1 MKKTIAYALL
11 ALFAPILCAAT
22 IMEQPKAFLECKSP
36 NGSLKIRHKLED
48 FGKFL
53 RLRIPVSEARK
64 LASIKITPDFASARA
79 GDDGYIVLPSGML
92 TEFKEREDASF
103 ALNRPIMPIAGMK
116 GPSGAFLAV
125 VEGMKFEYKPVV
137 SVRQGVYS
145 LSHIF
150 KIDGEPYEDIV
161 IDYYPLQG
169 KDANYSGMGRLYRQM
184 KLRSIKPL
192 RDRVGAN
199 KYLDYAANSLEFR
212 IRQGWKPAPSP
223 VKDQNLQNEPKMYVK
238 ATFDRVG
245 ELLDALKARGV
256 DKAQVCLV
264 GWNRKGHD
272 GRYPQIFPVEPQL
285 GGEAKLR
292 ALISKAKSM
301 GYQIVAHTNPTS
313 CYPVSELWDESYVAK
328 TKDGKIWERPV
339 KHPWSGGRSYFMCM
353 KTSFERFAKSDFP
366 KIRDLGF
373 EGLHYLDV
381 VSIVP
386 PQPCYDINH
395 YCNTK
400 QSAHYC
406 NELMKLAKQT
416 FGGAQSEGGFD
427 HVAANT
433 DFALYVSFN
442 ILGAQ
447 PKIVD
452 KVVPIWQIVYHGII
466 LSNPSSET
474 VNYTAKDKKTVMKN
488 LEFGARPTFYMYSA
502 FYEGGKAKNWMG
514 DTDIRCGTQKEFDA
528 AVDAIAKGYEDVKK
542 YSYLQLE
549 YLDEHRELAK
559 DVFRCKYSD
568 GSEMIFNYSSS
579 PFVYGDM
586 EIAPMSYALKKP
598 DSFWKRI
605 STWF

>member
-1 MKKTIAYALL
+1 MGKFIAYAAL
-11 ALFAPILCAAT
+11 ALCAQILGAAT
-22 IMEQPKAFLECKSP
+22 IMDQPHALLECAGE
-36 NGSLKIRHKLED
+36 NGSVKIRQKLENH
-48 FGKFL
+48 GKFL
-53 RLRIPVSEARK
+53 RIKIPASEAQK
-64 LASIKITPDFASARA
+64 AKTIKITPDFAVARA
-79 GDDGYIVLPSGML
+79 GGDGYIVLPNGML
-92 TEFKEREDASF
+92 TELKERADASY
-103 ALNRPIMPIAGMK
+103 ALSRPIMPICGMK
-116 GPSGAFLAV
+116 SPNGAFLAV
-125 VEGMKFEYKPVV
+125 VEGMKFEFKPNVA
-137 SVRQGVYS
+137 VRKNVYS

-150 KIDGEPYEDIV
+150 TMDGDPYEDIV
-161 IDYYPLQG
+161 IDYYPLEG
-169 KDANYSGMGRLYRQM
+169 KDANYSGMGRLYRKI
-184 KLRSIKPL
+184 KLQTLKPL
-192 RDRVGAN
+192 RERVRAN
-199 KYLDYAANSLEFR
+199 KHLDYAVNSLEFR

-223 VKDQNLQNEPKMYVK
+223 VMDQTLDNEPPMYAKVS
-238 ATFDRVG
+238 FERVG

-292 ALISKAKSM
+292 ALIQKAKSQ
-301 GYQIVAHTNPTS
+301 GFQIVAHTNPTS

-328 TKDGKIWERPV
+328 TRDGKLWERPI
-339 KHPWSGGRSYFMCM
+339 KQPWSGGRSYFMCM
-353 KTSFERFAKSDFP
+353 KTSFERFAKSDMP
-366 KIRDLGF
+366 KMRELGF

-400 QSAHYC
+400 QSARYC

-433 DFALYVSFN
+433 DFALYISFN
-442 ILGAQ
+442 ILGKQ

-452 KVVPIWQIVYHGII
+452 KIVPIWQIVYHGII

-474 VNYTAKDKKTVMKN
+474 VNYTAKDQKTIMKN

-502 FYEGGKAKNWMG
+502 LFEAGKKKNWMG
-514 DTDIRCGTQKEFDA
+514 DIDIRCGTRQEFDA
-528 AVDAIAKGYEDVKK
+528 AIDAIAKGYEDVKK
-542 YSYLQLE
+542 YAYLQLE
-549 YLDEHRELAK
+549 YLDEHREIAK
-559 DVFRCKYSD
+559 DVFRCAYSD
-568 GSEMIFNYSSS
+568 GSEMVFNYSSA
-579 PFVYGDM
+579 PFVYGDI

-598 DSFWKRI
+598 APFWKKL
-605 STWF
+605 TNWF